1 MKQMKSGPARMMR
14 RLAIAVPVAMIAVM
28 VLGPL
33 VLMVMVSFWQKS
45 GFTMVPAITVQSYLK
60 FFQGV
65 RLDVFL
71 RSLWV
76 AVSSTALMLV
86 IAYPI
91 AWIIAR
97 SVRPDRVR
105 GTLFLFSVPFLVNYI
120 MRTFSWS
127 DILARNGWIN
137 DALLVSG
144 LVDSPIDWL
153 LYSHFAVYLGLIAA
167 YMPFMIFPIWLSLTG
182 IQKQLEYA
190 SWMLGEGPL
199 MTFVRVIL
207 PLSLPGVFAAAI
219 FGFVGAFGEVAVS
232 SILGGTGYQLL
243 GNTVVS
249 AMNVVDYPLAAA
261 ISTVAV
267 SVMLVL
273 LLIWF
278 RLFDLRLF
286 LGQIIR

>member
-1 MKQMKSGPARMMR
+1 MA
-14 RLAIAVPVAMIAVM
+14 LVVPVAAVAAL

-33 VLMVMVSFWQKS
+33 VLMVMVSFWEKA
-45 GFTMVPAITVQSYLK
+45 GLTMVPAITAQSYLK
-60 FFQGV
+60 FFHGV

-76 AVSSTALMLV
+76 AVSSTVLMLM

-91 AWIIAR
+91 AWTIAR

-137 DALLVSG
+137 SVLLTSG
-144 LVDSPIDWL
+144 LIDSPIDWL

-182 IQKQLEYA
+182 IEKQLEYA
-190 SWMLGEGPL
+190 SWMLGEGPVA
-199 MTFVRVIL
+199 TFFRVIF

-232 SILGGTGYQLL
+232 TILGGTGYQLL

-249 AMNVVDYPLAAA
+249 AMNVIDYPLAAA
-261 ISTVAV
+261 ISTIAV
-267 SVMLVL
+267 SLMLVL

-286 LGQIIR
+286 LGKIIR